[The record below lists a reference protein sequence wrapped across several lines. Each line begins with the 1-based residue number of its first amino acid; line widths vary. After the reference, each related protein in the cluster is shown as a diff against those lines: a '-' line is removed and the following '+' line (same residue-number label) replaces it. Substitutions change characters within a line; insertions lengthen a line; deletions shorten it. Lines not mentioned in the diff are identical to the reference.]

1 MSAVEQK
8 VAQERSAEFSLA
20 KLVGPGLITAAAGI
34 GAGDLVASTLG
45 GAGYGLTFLW
55 VVALAAFLKC
65 FLNEGIG
72 RWQLATET
80 TAIEGW
86 AEHLQWA
93 VRAFFGFYLI
103 IWTVFVSAS
112 LSNACGLGIANL
124 TGGAI
129 SQSWGAVIH
138 ALVGFAF
145 VMIGGFAGF
154 EKVMKLLIGI
164 MFFTIISCA
173 VLTFHNPVG
182 FFQGLL
188 LPRIPSGS
196 GSTILSVLGGIGGSV
211 TMLSYNYWLREEKM
225 VGPKWVKLIRADIT
239 LAYVF
244 TAVFGIS
251 VMSIANQAF
260 FLSGVKITDSQ
271 AVTKMA
277 ETLGT
282 ILGPLG
288 FYAYSVGFW
297 AAVTA
302 SLLGVWQSVPYIFAD
317 FWGLLRKYSPE
328 QRNEIT
334 QATSTPYRLALVFIT
349 VAAIP
354 FAFMKQPLFIIRT
367 YTIIG
372 SLFIP
377 FLAGTL
383 LYLNNFRLPTSTGV
397 KRNSLLTNAVM
408 TLAMILFAYIGV
420 RDLLKAAFGIQI

>member
-1 MSAVEQK
+1 
-8 VAQERSAEFSLA
+8 
-20 KLVGPGLITAAAGI
+20 
-34 GAGDLVASTLG
+34 
-45 GAGYGLTFLW
+45 
-55 VVALAAFLKC
+55 
-65 FLNEGIG
+65 
-72 RWQLATET
+72 
-80 TAIEGW
+80 
-86 AEHLQWA
+86 
-93 VRAFFGFYLI
+93 
-103 IWTVFVSAS
+103 
-112 LSNACGLGIANL
+112 
-124 TGGAI
+124 
-129 SQSWGAVIH
+129 
-138 ALVGFAF
+138 
-145 VMIGGFAGF
+145 MIGGFEGF
-154 EKVMKLLIGI
+154 EKVMKVLIGI

-173 VLTFHNPVG
+173 VLTFHNPAG

-188 LPRIPSGS
+188 MPRIPSGS
-196 GSTILSVLGGIGGSV
+196 GSTVLSVLGGIGGSV

-225 VGPKWVKLIRADIT
+225 VGPKWVKLIRYDIT

-260 FLSGVKITDSQ
+260 FLSGVKITDAQ

-277 ETLGT
+277 ATLGT

-288 FYAYSVGFW
+288 FYAYSIGFW

-317 FWGLLRKYSPE
+317 FWGLLRRYSPE
-328 QRNEIT
+328 KRMEIT
-334 QATSTPYRLALVFIT
+334 QVKSTPYRLALVYIT

-354 FAFMKQPLFIIRT
+354 FAFTKQPLFIIRT

-383 LYLNNFRLPTSTGV
+383 LYLNNYRLPTASGV

-420 RDLLKAAFGIQI
+420 RDLLRAAFGIQI